1 MADELTVQIDAD
13 GRVKPQNVRL
23 RRWLAQR
30 SGLWQLVPSA
40 ENLLVFHRLGAPE
53 QEAGSRRTGELQLT
67 GSIGA
72 MGGLMDM
79 ITFLSNNKRT
89 GALVV
94 LSDVVKKTLF
104 FHEGDVRMAT
114 SNVPE
119 DRLGALLYRFG
130 QVTHDQL
137 EHALAEQSGTRR
149 LGRVLIDMG
158 ILTPHDLYTAIRRQ
172 VEEIFYSVLLFRAG
186 VFYFY
191 NLEDESHAT
200 QQLNLRTQ
208 NLLLEGV
215 RRIDE
220 MSYFRE
226 RIPSGLTVLEVRA
239 DIAPRQLGDVESK
252 VYSLVDGH
260 RPVEEIA
267 RDSQL
272 GEFETTRVLFHLM
285 QLGYVQRRRDTN
297 ISQIPLDSA
306 GRPEPSS
313 FAALIESFNTVYRK
327 IFKKVEDKDT
337 DASLRQG
344 IDSFFEGATGYVDLF
359 RGVKLLPDGALP
371 AEPLLD
377 NLQGLTVEHPMDFLY
392 SGLNELLFFQ
402 MFSAG
407 EALPPEDEEQ
417 LQKELAAIFQRL
429 SK

>member
-1 MADELTVQIDAD
+1 MADDLTVQIDAD
-13 GRVKPQNVRL
+13 GRIKPQNVRL

-40 ENLLVFHRLGAPE
+40 ENLLVFHRLGGSVQGPA
-53 QEAGSRRTGELQLT
+53 SRRTGELQIT
-67 GSIGA
+67 GSIEA

-79 ITFLSNNKRT
+79 ITFLSNTKRT
-89 GALVV
+89 GAMVV
-94 LSDVVKKTLF
+94 LSDLLKKTLF

-119 DRLGALLYRFG
+119 DRIGALLYRFG

-137 EHALAEQSGTRR
+137 EQALAEQSGSRR

-158 ILTPHDLYTAIRRQ
+158 VLTPHDLYTAIRRQ
-172 VEEIFYSVLLFRAG
+172 VEEIFYSVLLIRAG

-191 NLEDESHAT
+191 NLEEESQAT

-220 MSYFRE
+220 MSFFRE
-226 RIPSGLTVLEVRA
+226 RIPSKATVLEVHA
-239 DIAPRQLGDVESK
+239 DITPRQLGDLESK

-260 RPVEEIA
+260 RPVDDIA
-267 RDSQL
+267 RESRL

-297 ISQIPLDSA
+297 LSHIPVDGE
-306 GRPEPSS
+306 GRPQPIAL
-313 FAALIESFNTVYRK
+313 AALIESFNTVFRK
-327 IFKKVEDKDT
+327 IFKKVGGQDT
-337 DASLRQG
+337 DSSMRQS
-344 IDSFFEGATGYVDLF
+344 IDSFFEGATGFVELF
-359 RGVKLLPDGALP
+359 RNVKIANDGALP
-371 AEPLLD
+371 ADTLLS
-377 NLQGLTVEHPMDFLY
+377 NLSGMQIEKPMEFLY
-392 SGLNELLFFQ
+392 NGLNELLFFQ

-407 EALPPEDEEQ
+407 EALPPEDEEL
-417 LQKELAAIFQRL
+417 LQKELASIFQEF